1 MCPQRTFSEKRKVA
15 KVALM
20 PAKDY
25 VDLLKKN
32 PTKKNNGGKKK
43 AKQTPVH
50 VREQICVLCPGAISK
65 PTVTAL
71 TWDRHKSHRGF
82 CGAQLG
88 FES

>member
-32 PTKKNNGGKKK
+32 PTKKKITEEKKSK
-43 AKQTPVH
+43 SANH
-50 VREQICVLCPGAISK
+50 RERSY
-65 PTVTAL
+65 
-71 TWDRHKSHRGF
+71 
-82 CGAQLG
+82 
-88 FES
+88 